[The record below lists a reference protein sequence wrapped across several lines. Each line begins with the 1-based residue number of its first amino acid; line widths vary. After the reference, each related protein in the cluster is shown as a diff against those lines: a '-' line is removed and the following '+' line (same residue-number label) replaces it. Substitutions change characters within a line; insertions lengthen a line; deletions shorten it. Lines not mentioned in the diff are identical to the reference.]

1 MSLKIWSDFFA
12 YSQQHRRKARKHWLM
27 SYYILK
33 KDVSPM
39 RHPLILCY
47 ESSRCIIAY
56 LRILNHSS
64 SLVASFV
71 ALVALVSYY
80 QMSI

>member
-1 MSLKIWSDFFA
+1 MSLKIWSDFLQTHNSIEER
-12 YSQQHRRKARKHWLM
+12 YVNIS
-27 SYYILK
+27 LK
-33 KDVSPM
+33 CSNIRTEDASPL